1 MGVRGEL
8 FSSRVSVDGR
18 TYFFNVKENRNG
30 DVFLAIVE
38 SKPTETET
46 FDRRSIVVF
55 KDNLREFL
63 KSFEKAL
70 EAMDKA
76 PDAKPRRGSARPD
89 GEKRERKEDQES
101 SRDDRPRHA
110 ERGGPRK
117 PPRDDGDRPARTPG
131 KPIERAVHGDGTFSL
146 LPEAPADGEARKRPA
161 RKDDPAQ
168 DGGRRTIR
176 VVKGKRAPAKPGESR
191 PTPKAAAKPAGK
203 RLTVKRAKPK

>member
-76 PDAKPRRGSARPD
+76 PDPKPRRHVSDAERREPRD
-89 GEKRERKEDQES
+89 ERAAPRERRRPKDGD
-101 SRDDRPRHA
+101 DDRP
-110 ERGGPRK
+110 K
-117 PPRDDGDRPARTPG
+117 RTPG
-131 KPIERAVHGDGTFSL
+131 KPIERELNPDGTFSL
-146 LPEAPADGEARKRPA
+146 LPELPEGQVRKRVV
-161 RKDDPAQ
+161 RKQSGDEA
-168 DGGRRTIR
+168 GRKTIR
-176 VVKGKRAPAKPGESR
+176 VARGKPAPAKPGESR
-191 PTPKAAAKPAGK
+191 PASRPAGKPAGK
-203 RLTVKRAKPK
+203 RLTVKKAKPKG